1 MLLRLVVAVFVLP
14 VADHQ
19 TSSLVIVRDHEIE
32 AVLQSVATGEV
43 ELYISLTNIIAS
55 AKGIELAGAFP
66 PELQHYLVISAGMS
80 ANTKEPKEAKA
91 LIKLLTSKSAVPA
104 IKAAGLEPVAQ

>member
-1 MLLRLVVAVFVLP
+1 
-14 VADHQ
+14 
-19 TSSLVIVRDHEIE
+19 
-32 AVLQSVATGEV
+32 
-43 ELYISLTNIIAS
+43 
-55 AKGIELAGAFP
+55 
-66 PELQHYLVISAGMS
+66 MS